1 METLSLLRNNR
12 DPEIGHIDSL
22 KREMRVRS
30 EDDDDFI
37 CDDVDRDED
46 EELEDYDNREKL
58 LSDEDIN
65 DFEQGVEQ
73 DCDDSD

>member
-46 EELEDYDNREKL
+46 EELED
-58 LSDEDIN
+58 
-65 DFEQGVEQ
+65 
-73 DCDDSD
+73 